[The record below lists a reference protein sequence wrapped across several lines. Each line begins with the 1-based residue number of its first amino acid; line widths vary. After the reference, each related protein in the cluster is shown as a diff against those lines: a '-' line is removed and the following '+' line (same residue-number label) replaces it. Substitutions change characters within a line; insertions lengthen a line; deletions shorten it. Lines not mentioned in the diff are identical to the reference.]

1 MSYYATRSI
10 GPHFVLNNQII
21 MNPIQCI
28 VLLNYLAAQRTK
40 DGHVKDVFANGREVL
55 VSDRRTDRSSRHS
68 QNKVERKHNIVSL
81 VRFCYQVY
89 LYVHMFMEAKK
100 KVFYS
105 SDNPFPPLL
114 GDMTYTSFVFPFLLL
129 LKADSAT
136 ENPSDL
142 LCCSDVR
149 EF

>member
-1 MSYYATRSI
+1 
-10 GPHFVLNNQII
+10 
-21 MNPIQCI
+21 
-28 VLLNYLAAQRTK
+28 
-40 DGHVKDVFANGREVL
+40 
-55 VSDRRTDRSSRHS
+55 
-68 QNKVERKHNIVSL
+68 
-81 VRFCYQVY
+81 
-89 LYVHMFMEAKK
+89 MFMEVKK

-136 ENPSDL
+136 ENLSDL